1 MSFRQFLV
9 PFTMVMLSASLAGCS
24 VFPGTYASIYKEPEV
39 RETKEDPADI
49 DYTLIQVTPLLV
61 QELVAQA
68 KENDKGIQGTLP
80 SAKLPS
86 YPYRLGP
93 QDVISVNVW
102 NAPDLSSSSSGT
114 SGSPA
119 GASSS
124 GSSVATQ
131 NVGAGSGR
139 IIDVNGK
146 IFFPLV
152 GMVQA
157 AGLTIEEFRVSLTK
171 RLSAYLKDPQ
181 VEVTVSAFRSQK
193 VFIAGAVRLPGAVP
207 ITDQPLRILDAIA
220 LSGGT
225 TDNSNIYDVLLT
237 RDKKT
242 VRLNLDKLYYGGD
255 VDINFM
261 LTKGDVLTVPDLMN
275 RKVYVL
281 GEVGNSVGSNQA
293 RSYVMRRGNMSLT
306 EVLSD
311 SGGLSPFSSA
321 ANQVYV
327 IRANAEA
334 SSIAKSVGNVT
345 VYVLDAIEP
354 QAFVMADQFPVQPRD
369 VIFVNPTGPT
379 MIGRFIGQF
388 LPLLSSAN
396 TANSGTF

>member
-1 MSFRQFLV
+1 MSLRHFLLPV
-9 PFTMVMLSASLAGCS
+9 AMGFISATLTGCS
-24 VFPGTYASIYKEPEV
+24 VFPGIYASIYKEPEV
-39 RETKEDPADI
+39 RETKEDPASI
-49 DYTLIQVTPLLV
+49 DYTLVQVTPLLV

-68 KENDKGIQGTLP
+68 KDNDKGIQGTLP
-80 SAKLPS
+80 VPKQPS

-93 QDVISVNVW
+93 QDAISVNVW
-102 NAPDLSSSSSGT
+102 NAPDLSASSG
-114 SGSPA
+114 
-119 GASSS
+119 SSS
-124 GSSVATQ
+124 GSSSTASSGATQ
-131 NVGAGSGR
+131 GIGSGSGR

-152 GMVQA
+152 GMVPA
-157 AGLTIEEFRVSLTK
+157 AGLTIEEFRLNLTK
-171 RLSAYLKDPQ
+171 RLSAYLVDPQ
-181 VEVTVSAFRSQK
+181 VEVSVTAFRSQNIF
-193 VFIAGAVRLPGAVP
+193 VAGAVGKPGIVQ
-207 ITDQPLRILDAIA
+207 ITDQPMRILDAISLA
-220 LSGGT
+220 GST
-225 TDNSNIYDVLLT
+225 TANSNIYDVLLT

-255 VDINFM
+255 IDINFM

-321 ANQVYV
+321 ADQVYV
-327 IRANAEA
+327 IRADAQA
-334 SSIAKSVGNVT
+334 TSVAKSVGNVT
-345 VYVLDAIEP
+345 VYVLNAVEP
-354 QAFVMADQFPVQPRD
+354 QALVMADQFPVQPRD

-396 TANSGTF
+396 TANSATF

>member
-1 MSFRQFLV
+1 MSLRQFLV
-9 PFTMVMLSASLAGCS
+9 PLMMVMLSVSVAGCS
-24 VFPGTYASIYKEPEV
+24 VFPGVYASIYKEPEV
-39 RETKEDPADI
+39 RETKEDPANI

-68 KENDKGIQGTLP
+68 KEHDKGIEGTLP
-80 SAKLPS
+80 SPKQPS

-93 QDVISVNVW
+93 QDAISVNVW
-102 NAPDLSSSSSGT
+102 NAPDLSSSSG
-114 SGSPA
+114 
-119 GASSS
+119 GASTSASS
-124 GSSVATQ
+124 GATQ
-131 NVGAGSGR
+131 SVGAGSGR

-171 RLSAYLKDPQ
+171 RLSVYLKDPQ
-181 VEVTVSAFRSQK
+181 VEVTVSAYRSQK
-193 VFIAGAVRLPGAVP
+193 VFVAGTVGTPGTVQ
-207 ITDQPLRILDAIA
+207 ITDQPMRILDAIA
-220 LSGGT
+220 LAGGT
-225 TDNSNIYDVLLT
+225 TEKSNMYDVLLT
-237 RDKKT
+237 RDKTT

-255 VDINFM
+255 IDINFM
-261 LTKGDVLTVPDLMN
+261 LVKGDVLTVPDVMN

-311 SGGLSPFSSA
+311 SGGLSPFSAA

-327 IRANAEA
+327 IRADAEA
-334 SSIAKSVGNVT
+334 SSVAKSVGNVT
-345 VYVLDAIEP
+345 VYVLDTIEP
-354 QAFVMADQFPVQPRD
+354 QALVMADQFPVQPRD